1 MINNNFYKIIYYM
14 DLLSQSIKEW
24 VNYDNQL
31 KKHCEKV
38 KELRNNRNNI
48 SKEIFDFVQSNQLQN
63 AVVEITDGKLKFQ
76 NVKQTSPLNF
86 KFLEECLKDCISDTQ
101 SVKDIIKYIKN
112 KREVVFKNDIKRT
125 YN

>member
-1 MINNNFYKIIYYM
+1 MIKINFYKIIYYM
-14 DLLSQSIKEW
+14 DNLSQSIKEW
-24 VNYDNQL
+24 VNHDNQL
-31 KKHCEKV
+31 KKYSEK
-38 KELRNNRNNI
+38 I
-48 SKEIFDFVQSNQLQN
+48 KEIRSERNLIGEQIFHFVETNQLQN

-86 KFLEECLKDCISDTQ
+86 KFLEECLNDCISNTQ
-101 SVKDIIKYIKN
+101 SVKDIIKYIKQ

>member
-1 MINNNFYKIIYYM
+1 ME
-14 DLLSQSIKEW
+14 DLSHSIKEW

-38 KELRNNRNNI
+38 KELRYNRNI
-48 SKEIFDFVQSNQLQN
+48 VGKEIFHYVETNRLQN

-86 KFLEECLKDCISDTQ
+86 KFLEECLKDCISDTE
-101 SVKDIIKYIKN
+101 SVKDIIKYIKQ

>member
-1 MINNNFYKIIYYM
+1 MIKINFYKIIYYM
-14 DLLSQSIKEW
+14 DNLSQSIKEW
-24 VNYDNQL
+24 VNHDNQL
-31 KKHCEKV
+31 KKYSEK
-38 KELRNNRNNI
+38 I
-48 SKEIFDFVQSNQLQN
+48 KEIRSERNLIGEQIFHFVETNQLQN

-86 KFLEECLKDCISDTQ
+86 KFLEECLNDCISNTQ
-101 SVKDIIKYIKN
+101 GVKDIIKYIKQ

>member
-1 MINNNFYKIIYYM
+1 MN
-14 DLLSQSIKEW
+14 DLSQSIKEW

-31 KKHCEKV
+31 KKYSEKV
-38 KELRNNRNNI
+38 KELRVERNMIGEQIFGFVETNN
-48 SKEIFDFVQSNQLQN
+48 LQN

-86 KFLEECLKDCISDTQ
+86 KFLEECLNDCISNKE
-101 SVKDIIKYIKN
+101 SVKDIIKYIKQ

>member
-1 MINNNFYKIIYYM
+1 MNG
-14 DLLSQSIKEW
+14 LSQSIKEW
-24 VNYDNQL
+24 VNCDNQL
-31 KKHCEKV
+31 KKYCEKV
-38 KELRNNRNNI
+38 KEIRVSRNLI
-48 SKEIFDFVQSNQLQN
+48 GQQIFNFVETNQLQN

-86 KFLEECLKDCISDTQ
+86 KFLEECLMDCISNTQ
-101 SVKDIIKYIKN
+101 SVKDIIKYIKQ

>member
-1 MINNNFYKIIYYM
+1 MN
-14 DLLSQSIKEW
+14 DLSQSIKEW

-31 KKHCEKV
+31 KKYSEKV
-38 KELRNNRNNI
+38 KELRAERNMIGEQIFTFVETNN
-48 SKEIFDFVQSNQLQN
+48 LQN

-86 KFLEECLKDCISDTQ
+86 KFLEECLNDCISNKE
-101 SVKDIIKYIKN
+101 SVKDIIKYIKQ

>member
-1 MINNNFYKIIYYM
+1 M
-14 DLLSQSIKEW
+14 DNLSQSIKEW
-24 VNYDNQL
+24 VNHDNQL
-31 KKHCEKV
+31 KKYSEK
-38 KELRNNRNNI
+38 I
-48 SKEIFDFVQSNQLQN
+48 KEIRSERNLIGEQIFHFVETNQLQN

-86 KFLEECLKDCISDTQ
+86 KFLEECLNDCISNTQ
-101 SVKDIIKYIKN
+101 GVKDIIKYIKQ

>member
-1 MINNNFYKIIYYM
+1 M
-14 DLLSQSIKEW
+14 DILSQSIKEW

-31 KKHCEKV
+31 KKYCEKV
-38 KELRNNRNNI
+38 KELRNNRNII
-48 SKEIFDFVQSNQLQN
+48 SKKDIFDFVETNQLQN

-101 SVKDIIKYIKN
+101 
-112 KREVVFKNDIKRT
+112 EVLKISLSTLNRKEKLSSKMILKEHIT
-125 YN
+125 K